1 MRLFVSL
8 LAILGAAI
16 APSMAAENGA
26 VSGAERAP
34 LTELEQSKKAF
45 LASISG
51 LGGPVDGRVV
61 HTTMERGSKPE
72 SRQNGDCGRARNTQT
87 LKSNAP

>member
-8 LAILGAAI
+8 LAISGAAI

-26 VSGAERAP
+26 VNDAERAL

-51 LGGPVDGRVV
+51 LGGPVDRRVV
-61 HTTMERGSKPE
+61 HTTMERVSKPE
-72 SRQNGDCGRARNTQT
+72 SRQNGDCGRARNTQA

>member
-1 MRLFVSL
+1 MRPFVSF
-8 LAILGAAI
+8 LAISGAAI

-26 VSGAERAP
+26 VNDAERAL
-34 LTELEQSKKAF
+34 LTELEQSKKAL
-45 LASISG
+45 LASICGS
-51 LGGPVDGRVV
+51 VDRRVV
-61 HTTMERGSKPE
+61 HTTMERVSKPE